1 MYTRS
6 FRGLRRSTLLE
17 AEAELEW
24 NTRQQTTYT
33 HEVRACAVLGLLR
46 TLSWGYASLLVLI
59 GSEGWFRSSAPPD
72 SGPARQSRAENLP
85 GWSRTTLSSK
95 MPRRGQPLGND
106 DGPPIDP
113 QVQDDA
119 RMEDGQPIHPLNHD
133 GDNDSQDSSSEDE
146 DNNKVEIAS
155 LLATS
160 RKNVRKELAKMRLP
174 AQLKQG
180 STADK
185 QQQLF

>member
-1 MYTRS
+1 
-6 FRGLRRSTLLE
+6 
-17 AEAELEW
+17 
-24 NTRQQTTYT
+24 
-33 HEVRACAVLGLLR
+33 
-46 TLSWGYASLLVLI
+46 
-59 GSEGWFRSSAPPD
+59 
-72 SGPARQSRAENLP
+72 
-85 GWSRTTLSSK
+85 

-106 DGPPIDP
+106 DGLPIDP

-180 STADK
+180 STAEK
-185 QQQLF
+185 QQAWILDKMQFEATAQTSDYTRAHVTLAFSENLAKIGGRFKEFILLHHGLSKSRATWSNTRDTRLS